1 MIVDNFLLNVDD
13 RDLAE
18 KTERFVFLKVG
29 VKLPKCQQTIR
40 KNAKIGQILNSKTL
54 NWNHFKF

>member
-18 KTERFVFLKVG
+18 K
-29 VKLPKCQQTIR
+29 KLSALFFKSGREIAKMSTNNQEKCQ
-40 KNAKIGQILNSKTL
+40 NWLNSQ
-54 NWNHFKF
+54 

>member
-18 KTERFVFLKVG
+18 KTERLVFKSG
-29 VKLPKCQQTIR
+29 REIAKMSTNNQEKCQ
-40 KNAKIGQILNSKTL
+40 NWLNSQ
-54 NWNHFKF
+54 